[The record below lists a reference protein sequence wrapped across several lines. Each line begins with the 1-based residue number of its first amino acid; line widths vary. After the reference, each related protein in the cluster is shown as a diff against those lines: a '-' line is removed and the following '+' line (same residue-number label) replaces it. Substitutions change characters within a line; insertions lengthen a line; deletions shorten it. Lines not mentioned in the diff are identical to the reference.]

1 MADPA
6 IPFGI
11 SPADFDKLLA
21 KHRANL
27 AKKDFAVNRAG
38 NPDNYPPVPKWDQ
51 VIKIDPRLPS
61 PREYLAFV
69 GADLGLIDIES
80 LSPATQKSVL
90 ARLAVAN
97 KVRSENMPEWR
108 QKMVTLMTA
117 LDNAEDIIS
126 TLAWLFGPYIE
137 KTGRV
142 GRGIVKGS
150 KLSADGIN
158 FINKFLRGP
167 ELTRKAKHRYM
178 DERKM
183 NARTRT
189 MRNVPRSKGGK
200 WLRDNLGNLIQAA
213 QASES
218 ITGVGLQIGVIYGT
232 LENAFWDD
240 STTLLTVGELFAD
253 RELSR
258 LGFFRPGAQQ
268 IVAKR
273 IAENEAKLAKQP
285 VPWIKQMADWINAN
299 STNNVYNRGLN
310 KKIQDLAKII
320 GDNPFFDIETHALAI
335 TAFNLFA
342 DMAGTSLRPHLDN
355 MDHERFAKVYDEP
368 PASWNHISRCIMRAY
383 GIEFNKDYQ
392 AIGKARHRPQFV
404 LDVARQAGADFL
416 RNNGAWLP
424 NDTATDTNVFLHSQV
439 LSAASI
445 TGGILSTTGDPVGI
459 ESTLDEQMVI
469 FALDQA
475 ACPPQDATI
484 DEIAAWA
491 KHMKARA
498 GPDIERWR
506 RGGFYELNMAY
517 WRALGRQPAFFNN

>member
-1 MADPA
+1 MPDPA

-11 SPADFDKLLA
+11 SPAQFNELLA
-21 KHRANL
+21 KHKANL
-27 AKKDFAVNRAG
+27 AKKDFAVNQADD
-38 NPDNYPPVPKWDQ
+38 PSKYPPIPRWDQ

-69 GADLGLIDIES
+69 AADLGLVDIDS
-80 LSPATQKSVL
+80 LSPQTQKAVL

-97 KVRSENMPEWR
+97 KVRTENMPEWR

-126 TLAWLFGPYIE
+126 TMAWLFGPYIE

-167 ELTRKAKHRYM
+167 ELTRKAKHKYM

-258 LGFFRPGAQQ
+258 IGFFRPGAEA
-268 IVAKR
+268 IIAKR

-299 STNNVYNRGLN
+299 STNNQYSRGLN

-320 GDNPFFDIETHALAI
+320 GDNPFFDIETHALALS
-335 TAFNLFA
+335 AFNMFA
-342 DMAGTSLRPHLDN
+342 DMASVSLRPHLDT
-355 MDHERFAKVYDEP
+355 MDHERFAKVGEEP
-368 PASWNHISRCIMRAY
+368 PVAWNHISRCIMRAY
-383 GIEFNKDYQ
+383 GIEFNKDYV
-392 AIGKARHRPQFV
+392 AIGAARYRQR
-404 LDVARQAGADFL
+404 LILSVASEVGQDFL

-424 NDTATDTNVFLHSQV
+424 NDTATDTNAFLHSQV
-439 LSAASI
+439 LTAASL

-475 ACPPQDATI
+475 ACPPQNASL

-491 KHMKARA
+491 RHMKARA
-498 GPDIERWR
+498 GSDLEGWR
-506 RGGFYELNMAY
+506 RGGFYDKNMAY
-517 WRALGRQPAFFNN
+517 WRAMGRQPAFFNN